1 MKLFNP
7 IHFPSMSR
15 WLPALAILVVAQ
27 LVEAQSWQATTGAQN
42 QSKRIQALAFL
53 PNEIWI
59 HAGDTVNW
67 NFAVDEVHT
76 VTFLAN
82 DQIRLSSKVGCPG
95 TTADG
100 SPFDGST
107 CVNGGRMT
115 KGQTYSVTFPV
126 AGNFKLTCLV
136 HTSMTGVVHVLDPA
150 MPLPHDQ
157 AFYDDQAAVQQKDLL
172 HSGAYLDRHQIH
184 SHGNEVTA
192 GVGEIVATQG
202 GPNAISIMRFE
213 EPDKIVHVGDTV
225 EWTNSDPIV
234 PHTMTF
240 GVEPAD
246 LVPPSANV
254 TVDADGARHAVI
266 SSTADNVNSGW
277 IVASGHER
285 TGVAQA
291 PLGVTRFRVTFTQA
305 GVFHYICGL
314 HDILGMK
321 GKVIVVP

>member
-15 WLPALAILVVAQ
+15 WLPYHSILNVAQ
-27 LVEAQSWQATTGAQN
+27 LVQAQSWQATTGAQT

-59 HAGDTVNW
+59 HAGDTVKW
-67 NFAVDEVHT
+67 NFPVDEVHT

-82 DQIRLSSKVGCPG
+82 NQLRPGSKVGCPG
-95 TTADG
+95 TTPDG
-100 SPFDGST
+100 SPFDGNT

-150 MPLPHDQ
+150 APLPHDQ
-157 AFYDDQAAVQQKDLL
+157 AFYDDQAAVQQRDLL
-172 HSGAYLDRHQIH
+172 YSGAYLDHRPTH

-192 GVGEIVATQG
+192 GVGEVVATPG

-213 EPDKIVHVGDTV
+213 EPDKIIHVGDTV

-240 GVEPAD
+240 GIEPAD

-254 TVDADGARHAVI
+254 TVDADGARHGVVN
-266 SSTADNVNSGW
+266 STADDVHSGW
-277 IVASGHER
+277 IIASGHER

-291 PLGVTRFRVTFTQA
+291 SLGVTRFRVTFTQA

-314 HDILGMK
+314 HDQLGMK

>member
-7 IHFPSMSR
+7 INFPSNSR
-15 WLPALAILVVAQ
+15 WLPALVILVVAQ
-27 LVEAQSWQATTGAQN
+27 FAQAQSWQATAGAQN

-59 HAGDTVNW
+59 HAGDTVEW

-95 TTADG
+95 TTPDG

-157 AFYDDQAAVQQKDLL
+157 AFYDNQAAAQQSGLL
-172 HSGAYLDRHQIH
+172 YSGAYLDRHQTH
-184 SHGNEVTA
+184 SPGNEVTA
-192 GVGEIVATQG
+192 GVGEIVATPG
-202 GPNAISIMRFE
+202 GPDAISIMRFE
-213 EPDKIVHVGDTV
+213 EPDKIIHVGDTV
-225 EWTNSDPIV
+225 EWTNSDPTV

-240 GVEPAD
+240 GIEPAD

-291 PLGVTRFRVTFTQA
+291 PLGVTRFRVTFTHA

-314 HDILGMK
+314 HDVLGMK
-321 GKVIVVP
+321 GTVIVVP

>member
-15 WLPALAILVVAQ
+15 WLAALAILVVAQ
-27 LVEAQSWQATTGAQN
+27 LVEAQSWQATTGAQS
-42 QSKRIQALAFL
+42 QSKRIQVLAFL

-59 HAGDTVNW
+59 HAGDTVKW
-67 NFAVDEVHT
+67 NFPVDEVHT
-76 VTFLAN
+76 VTFLTP
-82 DQIRLSSKVGCPG
+82 DQLRPGSKVGCPG

-100 SPFDGST
+100 SPFDGTT

-157 AFYDDQAAVQQKDLL
+157 AFYDDQAAVQQRDLL
-172 HSGAYLDRHQIH
+172 YSGAYLDHRPTH

-192 GVGEIVATQG
+192 GVGEIVATSG

-213 EPDKIVHVGDTV
+213 EPDKIIHVGDTV

-240 GVEPAD
+240 GIEPAD

-254 TVDADGARHAVI
+254 TVDADGARHGVI
-266 SSTADNVNSGW
+266 SSTADNVHSGW
-277 IVASGHER
+277 IIASGHER

-314 HDILGMK
+314 HDQLGMK

>member
-1 MKLFNP
+1 MKPFDP
-7 IHFPSMSR
+7 IRFTSMSR
-15 WLPALAILVVAQ
+15 WLSTLAILVVAQ
-27 LVEAQSWQATTGAQN
+27 LVQAQPWQATTGAQT

-59 HAGDTVNW
+59 HAGDTVQW

-76 VTFLAN
+76 VTFLTN

-100 SPFDGST
+100 SPFDGRA
-107 CVNGGRMT
+107 CVNGGRMN
-115 KGQTYSVTFPV
+115 KGPTYSGMSPV
-126 AGNFKLTCLV
+126 AGNFRWTCLV
-136 HTSMTGVVHVLDPA
+136 HTSRTGVVQVLDPA
-150 MPLPHDQ
+150 APLPHDQ
-157 AFYDDQAAVQQKDLL
+157 VFYDNQAAAQQEDLL
-172 HSGAYLDRHQIH
+172 YSTARLDRHPSH
-184 SHGNEVTA
+184 SQPNEVRA
-192 GVGEIVATQG
+192 GVGQIVATPG
-202 GPNAISIMRFE
+202 GADAGSVMRFE
-213 EPDKIVHVGDTV
+213 EPDKIIHVGDTV
-225 EWTNSDPIV
+225 EWTNPDPIV

-240 GVEPAD
+240 GIEPAD

-277 IVASGHER
+277 IIASGHER

-291 PLGVTRFRVTFTQA
+291 PLGVTRFRVTFTNA

-314 HDILGMK
+314 HDVLGMK
-321 GKVIVVP
+321 GNVIVVP